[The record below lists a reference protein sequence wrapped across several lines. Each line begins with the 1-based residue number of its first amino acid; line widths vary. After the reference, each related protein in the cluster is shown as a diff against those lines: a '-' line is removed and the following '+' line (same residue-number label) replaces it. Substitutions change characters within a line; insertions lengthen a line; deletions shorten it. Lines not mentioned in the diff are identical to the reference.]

1 MSAHGVVT
9 CSLVYLSIGA
19 LIWLLLDCLGVI
31 NSSFTAARSGAK
43 PSSPQALVL
52 ATAMMIAAWPLF
64 VFVWVKGM
72 ART

>member
-1 MSAHGVVT
+1 MSVHGVVT

-19 LIWLLLDCLGVI
+19 AIWLALDCLGVI
-31 NSSFTAARSGAK
+31 NSSFIAARSGAK

-52 ATAMMIAAWPLF
+52 ASAMLILAWPLF
-64 VFVWVKGM
+64 VFIWVKGM